1 MTVTERSLS
10 RLQQQ
15 RGRASAL
22 ILIGFATSLLLLSAG
37 FFGSIRIN
45 ATASGAIGL
54 WRIMPLTSR
63 PQVGET
69 VFVCLPPGKVM
80 DEAYRRGYLRRG
92 LCPGGV
98 GPLIKTVV
106 AVGGQEVEV
115 TDRLSIDGI
124 VLPHSQL
131 LEIDG
136 QGRALHHDRGGVV
149 PDGGIY
155 LHSPFGASWDSRY
168 FGAVP
173 QSGVLG
179 LAKEILTY
187 AP

>member
-1 MTVTERSLS
+1 MTVTERGAS
-10 RLQQQ
+10 RLRRQ
-15 RGRASAL
+15 RGRAWAL
-22 ILIGFATSLLLLSAG
+22 ILIGFALSLVLLAAG
-37 FFGSIRIN
+37 FLGSIRIN

-63 PQVGET
+63 LQVGET
-69 VFVCLPPGKVM
+69 VFVCLPQGAVM
-80 DEAYRRGYLRRG
+80 EEGRKRGYLRPG

-106 AVGGQEVEV
+106 AVEGQIVEV
-115 TDRLSIDGI
+115 ADRLSIDGI
-124 VLPHSQL
+124 TLAHSEL
-131 LEIDG
+131 LDIDG
-136 QGRALHHDRGGVV
+136 QGRALHHDTGGVV
-149 PDGGIY
+149 PDGAIY
-155 LHSPFGASWDSRY
+155 LHSPFVASWDSRY

-179 LAKEILTY
+179 RAEEILTY